1 MIKWALGFFAPAML
15 LTLVT
20 HDAQA
25 GSVTLPAIGV
35 TVDLRG
41 DWKAESTPTV
51 DTIERTNPA
60 TPFIGIG
67 FVLMKNDTECEKRLV
82 RMAQQAGGDMQPRP
96 NFVPSGYFNKIADV
110 SIKYG
115 EGSVRHEVIACGV
128 TGSGAL
134 HASIQFDVPL
144 STEDFTMVRVA
155 LDRVAGAVDR
165 LSGAPPSKGGSSDDD
180 SSSEPSSSSKGPG
193 HSGGPYELA
202 GVMIKPADAR
212 QTTGYGGTFGMDL
225 TEIIGSDAIGFA
237 YNFSGFI
244 GGESASRILYD
255 AKFGL
260 GLSLSLPHVQ
270 LIPLVSL
277 GFDGGSGADPLPGN
291 AGDDFNIKAAGYWD
305 LGGRVRL
312 RFSGQAFE
320 LGFDRLTRGSFFKG
334 PDAPIGIEHR
344 FLLKYMIAGSIRPWI
359 GARYIDYQGMQTSA
373 GVANSSAAGIALM
386 FGFKI

>member
-1 MIKWALGFFAPAML
+1 MIKWALGFVLPAL
-15 LTLVT
+15 LVT
-20 HDAQA
+20 MSVRDARA
-25 GSVTLPAIGV
+25 ASVTLPAVGV
-35 TVDLRG
+35 TVDLLG
-41 DWKAESTPTV
+41 SWKTESTPTA
-51 DTIERTNPA
+51 DTIERTAPT

-67 FVLMKNDTECEKRLV
+67 FILMKNDTECEKRLV

-96 NFVPSGYFNKIADV
+96 NFIPNGYFNKIADV

-115 EGSVRHEVIACGV
+115 ADSVRHEVIACGV

-155 LDRVAGAVDR
+155 LDRVAAAVDR
-165 LSGAPPSKGGSSDDD
+165 LSAPPPSKSGGSSDDD
-180 SSSEPSSSSKGPG
+180 SDSSDRGPD
-193 HSGGPYELA
+193 HNGGPYELA

-212 QTTGYGGTFGMDL
+212 QTTGYGGTFGIDL
-225 TEIIGSDAIGFA
+225 TEVIGRDAIGFA

-244 GGESASRILYD
+244 GGESASRLLYD

-260 GLSLSLPHVQ
+260 GLSLSFPHVQ

-277 GFDGGSGADPLPGN
+277 GFDGGSGADGLPNG
-291 AGDDFNIKAAGYWD
+291 GDFNIKAAGYWD
-305 LGGRVRL
+305 LGGRLRL

-320 LGFDRLTRGSFFKG
+320 LGFDRITRGSFFKG

-344 FLLKYMIAGSIRPWI
+344 FLLKYLIAGSIRPWV
-359 GARYIDYQGMQTSA
+359 GARYIDYQGMQTS
-373 GVANSSAAGIALM
+373 GSVANTSAAGIALM